1 MITSLFLLSIGIF
14 ILIKGSDFFVD
25 GATSIARILR
35 IPLIVI
41 GLTVVAFATSAPEIL
56 VSFIAAM
63 NDESDLAI
71 GNAIGSNTAN
81 IALVLGSMAIVRSV
95 PMKSSALKQLVRNLL
110 IISFLM
116 IVPFFDN
123 FISRIE
129 GQVILF
135 GFFLTM
141 LWLVKYSIDMSKK
154 SGSDDKYLNDQSLV
168 SQSILSVSDSIFC
181 LLIGLFLLFYGADVV
196 VIYAVEI
203 AQSLKISET
212 IIGITIIAIGTSLPE
227 LSVSITSAL
236 KGQHGLAVG
245 NIIGSNIFNLLAVIG
260 LGTAISP
267 AYLQEDVFNI
277 HFMLMFSLT
286 LFIFFVTFRKNDV
299 ISRPEGFLLLLTFLS
314 YMGYIILTN

>member
-25 GATSIARILR
+25 GATSIARIAR
-35 IPLIVI
+35 IPLVII

-56 VSFIAAM
+56 VSFVAAM

-95 PMKSSALKQLVRNLL
+95 PMKSSTIKKLVRNLL

-116 IVPFFDN
+116 IIPFFDN
-123 FISRIE
+123 VISRIE

-154 SGSDDKYLNDQSLV
+154 SDIDDKYLSDQSLI

-196 VIYAVEI
+196 VIYAVDI

-267 AYLQEDVFNI
+267 AYLQEDIFNI
-277 HFMLMFSLT
+277 HLMLMFSLT
-286 LFIFFVTFRKNDV
+286 LFIFFITFRKNDV

>member
-25 GATSIARILR
+25 GATSIARIAR
-35 IPLIVI
+35 IPLVII

-56 VSFIAAM
+56 VSFVAAM

-95 PMKSSALKQLVRNLL
+95 PMKSSTIKKLVRNLL

-116 IVPFFDN
+116 IIPFFDN
-123 FISRIE
+123 VISRIE

-141 LWLVKYSIDMSKK
+141 LWLVKYSIDMSKR
-154 SGSDDKYLNDQSLV
+154 SDIDDEYLTDQSLV
-168 SQSILSVSDSIFC
+168 SQSILTVSDSIFC

-196 VIYAVEI
+196 VIYAVDI

-267 AYLQEDVFNI
+267 AYLQEDIFNI
-277 HFMLMFSLT
+277 HLMLMFSLT
-286 LFIFFVTFRKNDV
+286 LFIFFITFRKNDV

>member
-25 GATSIARILR
+25 GATSLARIARI
-35 IPLIVI
+35 PLVII

-56 VSFIAAM
+56 VSFVAAM

-95 PMKSSALKQLVRNLL
+95 PMKSSTIKKLVRNLL

-116 IVPFFDN
+116 IIPFFDN
-123 FISRIE
+123 VISRIE
-129 GQVILF
+129 GQIILF

-141 LWLVKYSIDMSKK
+141 FWLVKYSIDMSKK
-154 SGSDDKYLNDQSLV
+154 SDIDDKYLTDQSLV

-196 VIYAVEI
+196 VIYAVDI

-267 AYLQEDVFNI
+267 AYLQEDIFNI
-277 HFMLMFSLT
+277 HLMLMFSLT
-286 LFIFFVTFRKNDV
+286 LFIFFITFRKNDV

>member
-25 GATSIARILR
+25 GATSIARIAR

-154 SGSDDKYLNDQSLV
+154 SDIDDKYLTDQSLV

-196 VIYAVEI
+196 VIYAVDI

-267 AYLQEDVFNI
+267 AYLHEDIFNI
-277 HFMLMFSLT
+277 HLMLMFSLT
-286 LFIFFVTFRKNDV
+286 LFIFFITFRKNDV

>member
-25 GATSIARILR
+25 GATSIARIAR
-35 IPLIVI
+35 IPLVII

-56 VSFIAAM
+56 VSFVAAM

-95 PMKSSALKQLVRNLL
+95 PMKSSTIKKLVRNLL

-116 IVPFFDN
+116 IFPFFDN
-123 FISRIE
+123 VISRIE

-141 LWLVKYSIDMSKK
+141 LWLVKYSIDMSKR
-154 SGSDDKYLNDQSLV
+154 SDIDDEYLTDQSLV

-196 VIYAVEI
+196 VIYAVDI

-267 AYLQEDVFNI
+267 AFLQEDIFNI
-277 HFMLMFSLT
+277 HLMLMFSLT
-286 LFIFFVTFRKNDV
+286 LFIFFITFRKNDV

>member
-25 GATSIARILR
+25 GATSIARIAR
-35 IPLIVI
+35 IPLVII

-56 VSFIAAM
+56 VSFVAAM

-95 PMKSSALKQLVRNLL
+95 PMKSSTIKKLVRNLL

-116 IVPFFDN
+116 IIPFFDN
-123 FISRIE
+123 VISRIE
-129 GQVILF
+129 GQIILF

-154 SGSDDKYLNDQSLV
+154 SDIDDKYLTDQSLV

-196 VIYAVEI
+196 VIYAVDI

-267 AYLQEDVFNI
+267 AYLQEDIFNI
-277 HFMLMFSLT
+277 HLMLMFSLT
-286 LFIFFVTFRKNDV
+286 LFIFFITFRKNDV

>member
-25 GATSIARILR
+25 GATSIARIAR
-35 IPLIVI
+35 IPLVII

-56 VSFIAAM
+56 VSFVAAM

-81 IALVLGSMAIVRSV
+81 IALVLGSMAIVRSI
-95 PMKSSALKQLVRNLL
+95 PMKSSTIKKLVRNLL

-116 IVPFFDN
+116 IIPFFDN
-123 FISRIE
+123 VISRIE

-141 LWLVKYSIDMSKK
+141 FWLVKYSIDMSKK
-154 SGSDDKYLNDQSLV
+154 SDIDDKYLTDQSLV

-181 LLIGLFLLFYGADVV
+181 LLIGLFLLFYGADLV
-196 VIYAVEI
+196 VIYAVDI

-267 AYLQEDVFNI
+267 AYLQEDIFNI
-277 HFMLMFSLT
+277 HLMLMFYLT
-286 LFIFFVTFRKNDV
+286 LFIFFITFRKNDV

>member
-25 GATSIARILR
+25 GATSIARIAR
-35 IPLIVI
+35 IPLVII

-56 VSFIAAM
+56 VSFVAAM

-95 PMKSSALKQLVRNLL
+95 PMKSSTIKKLVRNLL

-116 IVPFFDN
+116 IIPFFDN
-123 FISRIE
+123 VISRIE

-141 LWLVKYSIDMSKK
+141 FWLVKYSIDMSKK
-154 SGSDDKYLNDQSLV
+154 SDIDDKYLTDQSLV

-181 LLIGLFLLFYGADVV
+181 LLIGLFLLFYGADLV
-196 VIYAVEI
+196 VIYAVDI

-267 AYLQEDVFNI
+267 AYLHEDIFNI
-277 HFMLMFSLT
+277 HLMLMFSLT
-286 LFIFFVTFRKNDV
+286 LFIFFITFRKNDV

>member
-1 MITSLFLLSIGIF
+1 MITTLFLLSIGIF

-25 GATSIARILR
+25 GATSIARIAR
-35 IPLIVI
+35 IPLVII

-56 VSFIAAM
+56 VSFVGAM

-95 PMKSSALKQLVRNLL
+95 PMKSSTIKKLVRNLL

-116 IVPFFDN
+116 IIPFFDN
-123 FISRIE
+123 VISRIE

-141 LWLVKYSIDMSKK
+141 FWLVKYSIDMSKK
-154 SGSDDKYLNDQSLV
+154 SDIDDKYLTDQSLV

-196 VIYAVEI
+196 VIYAVDI

-267 AYLQEDVFNI
+267 AYLQEDIFNI
-277 HFMLMFSLT
+277 HLMLMFSLT
-286 LFIFFVTFRKNDV
+286 LFIFFITFRKNDV

>member
-25 GATSIARILR
+25 GATSIARIAR
-35 IPLIVI
+35 IPLVII

-56 VSFIAAM
+56 VSFVAAM

-95 PMKSSALKQLVRNLL
+95 PMKSSTIKKLVRNLL

-116 IVPFFDN
+116 IIPFFDN
-123 FISRIE
+123 VISRIE
-129 GQVILF
+129 GQVILI

-141 LWLVKYSIDMSKK
+141 FWLVKYSIDMSKK
-154 SGSDDKYLNDQSLV
+154 SDIDDKYLTDQSLV

-196 VIYAVEI
+196 VIYAVDI

-267 AYLQEDVFNI
+267 AYLQEDIFNI
-277 HFMLMFSLT
+277 HLMLMFSLT
-286 LFIFFVTFRKNDV
+286 LFIFFITFRKNDV

>member
-1 MITSLFLLSIGIF
+1 MITSLFLLSIGIS

-25 GATSIARILR
+25 GATSIARIAE
-35 IPLIVI
+35 IPLVVI

-56 VSFIAAM
+56 VSFVAAM
-63 NDESDLAI
+63 NNESDLAI

-81 IALVLGSMAIVRSV
+81 IALVLGSMAMIRSV
-95 PMKSSALKQLVRNLL
+95 PMKSSALKKLVRNLL
-110 IISFLM
+110 IISFFM
-116 IVPFFDN
+116 IIPFFDN
-123 FISRIE
+123 VISRVE

-141 LWLVKYSIDMSKK
+141 LWLVKYSIGMSKK
-154 SGSDDKYLNDQSLV
+154 SDIDDKYLSDQSLV

-181 LLIGLFLLFYGADVV
+181 LLIGLFLLFYGADLV
-196 VIYAVEI
+196 VIYAVDI

-236 KGQHGLAVG
+236 RGQHGLAVG

-267 AYLQEDVFNI
+267 AHLQEDVFNV
-277 HFMLMFSLT
+277 HLMLMLFLT
-286 LFIFFVTFRKNDV
+286 LVIFFITFRKNDV
-299 ISRPEGFLLLLTFLS
+299 ISRPEGFLLLLTFLA

>member
-25 GATSIARILR
+25 GATSIARIAE
-35 IPLIVI
+35 IPLVVI

-56 VSFIAAM
+56 VSFVAAM

-81 IALVLGSMAIVRSV
+81 IALVLGSMAMIRSV
-95 PMKSSALKQLVRNLL
+95 PMKSSALKKLVRNLL

-116 IVPFFDN
+116 IIPFFDN
-123 FISRIE
+123 VISRAE

-154 SGSDDKYLNDQSLV
+154 SDIDDKYLSDQSLV

-181 LLIGLFLLFYGADVV
+181 LLIGLFLLFYGADLV
-196 VIYAVEI
+196 VIYAVDI
-203 AQSLKISET
+203 AQSLKISEA

-260 LGTAISP
+260 LATALSP
-267 AYLQEDVFNI
+267 AHLQEDVFNI
-277 HFMLMFSLT
+277 HLMLMLFLT
-286 LFIFFVTFRKNDV
+286 LVIFFITFRKNDV
-299 ISRPEGFLLLLTFLS
+299 ISRPEGFLLLLTFLA

>member
-25 GATSIARILR
+25 GATSIARIAE
-35 IPLIVI
+35 IPLVVI

-56 VSFIAAM
+56 VSFVAAM

-81 IALVLGSMAIVRSV
+81 IALVLGSMAMIRSV
-95 PMKSSALKQLVRNLL
+95 PMKSSALKKLVRNLL

-116 IVPFFDN
+116 IIPFFDN
-123 FISRIE
+123 VISRAE

-154 SGSDDKYLNDQSLV
+154 SDIDDKYLSDQSLV
-168 SQSILSVSDSIFC
+168 SKSILSVSDSIFC
-181 LLIGLFLLFYGADVV
+181 LLIGLFLLFYGADLV
-196 VIYAVEI
+196 VIYAVDI
-203 AQSLKISET
+203 AQSLKLSEA

-260 LGTAISP
+260 LATALSP
-267 AYLQEDVFNI
+267 AHLQEDVFNI
-277 HFMLMFSLT
+277 HLMLMLFLT
-286 LFIFFVTFRKNDV
+286 LVIFFITFRKNDV
-299 ISRPEGFLLLLTFLS
+299 ISRPEGFLLLLTFLA

>member
-25 GATSIARILR
+25 GATSIARIAR
-35 IPLIVI
+35 IPLVII

-56 VSFIAAM
+56 VSFVAAM

-95 PMKSSALKQLVRNLL
+95 PMKSSTIKKLVRNLL

-116 IVPFFDN
+116 IIPFFDN
-123 FISRIE
+123 VISQIE

-141 LWLVKYSIDMSKK
+141 FWLVKYSIDMSKK
-154 SGSDDKYLNDQSLV
+154 SDIDDKYLTDQSLV

-196 VIYAVEI
+196 VIYAVDI

-267 AYLQEDVFNI
+267 AYLQEDIFNI
-277 HFMLMFSLT
+277 HLMLMFSLT
-286 LFIFFVTFRKNDV
+286 LFIFFITFRKNDV

>member
-25 GATSIARILR
+25 GATSMARIARI
-35 IPLIVI
+35 PLVII

-56 VSFIAAM
+56 VSFVAAM

-81 IALVLGSMAIVRSV
+81 IALVLGSMAMIRSV
-95 PMKSSALKQLVRNLL
+95 PMKSSALKKLVRNLL

-116 IVPFFDN
+116 IIPFFDN
-123 FISRIE
+123 VISRAE

-154 SGSDDKYLNDQSLV
+154 SDIDDKYLSDQSLV
-168 SQSILSVSDSIFC
+168 SKSILSVSDSIFC
-181 LLIGLFLLFYGADVV
+181 LLIGLFLLFYGADLV
-196 VIYAVEI
+196 VIYAVDI
-203 AQSLKISET
+203 AQSLKISEA

-260 LGTAISP
+260 LATALSP
-267 AYLQEDVFNI
+267 AHLQEDVFNI
-277 HFMLMFSLT
+277 HLMLMLFLT
-286 LFIFFVTFRKNDV
+286 LVIFFITFRKNDV
-299 ISRPEGFLLLLTFLS
+299 ISRPEGFLLLLTFLA

>member
-25 GATSIARILR
+25 GATSIARIAR

-95 PMKSSALKQLVRNLL
+95 PMKSSALKKLVRNLL
-110 IISFLM
+110 IISFL
-116 IVPFFDN
+116 IIIPFFDN
-123 FISRIE
+123 VISRIE

-141 LWLVKYSIDMSKK
+141 LWLVKYSIEMSKK
-154 SGSDDKYLNDQSLV
+154 SDIDDKYLSDQSLV

-196 VIYAVEI
+196 VIYAVDI

-245 NIIGSNIFNLLAVIG
+245 NIIGSYIFNLLAVIG

-267 AYLQEDVFNI
+267 AYHHEDIFNI
-277 HFMLMFSLT
+277 HLMLMFSLT
-286 LFIFFVTFRKNDV
+286 LFIFFITFRKNDV

-314 YMGYIILTN
+314 YMGYIILNN

>member
-25 GATSIARILR
+25 GATSIARIAE
-35 IPLIVI
+35 IPLVVI

-56 VSFIAAM
+56 VSFVAAM

-81 IALVLGSMAIVRSV
+81 IALVLGSMAMIRSV
-95 PMKSSALKQLVRNLL
+95 PMKSSALKKLVRNLL

-116 IVPFFDN
+116 IIPFFDN
-123 FISRIE
+123 VISRVE

-141 LWLVKYSIDMSKK
+141 LWLVKYSIGMSKK
-154 SGSDDKYLNDQSLV
+154 SDIDDKYLSDQSLV
-168 SQSILSVSDSIFC
+168 SQSVLSVSDSIFC
-181 LLIGLFLLFYGADVV
+181 LLIGLFLLFYGADLV
-196 VIYAVEI
+196 VIYAVDI

-260 LGTAISP
+260 LATALSP
-267 AYLQEDVFNI
+267 AHLQEDVFNI
-277 HFMLMFSLT
+277 HLMLMLFLT
-286 LFIFFVTFRKNDV
+286 LVIFFITFRKNDV
-299 ISRPEGFLLLLTFLS
+299 ISRPEGFLLLLTFLA

>member
-63 NDESDLAI
+63 NNESDLAI

-123 FISRIE
+123 FISRTE

>member
-25 GATSIARILR
+25 GATSIARIAE
-35 IPLIVI
+35 IPLVVI

-56 VSFIAAM
+56 VSFVAAM
-63 NDESDLAI
+63 NNESDLAI

-81 IALVLGSMAIVRSV
+81 IALVLGSMAMIRSV
-95 PMKSSALKQLVRNLL
+95 PMKSSALKKLVRNLL

-116 IVPFFDN
+116 IIPFFDN
-123 FISRIE
+123 VISRAE

-154 SGSDDKYLNDQSLV
+154 SDIDDKYLSDQSLV

-181 LLIGLFLLFYGADVV
+181 LLIGLFLLFYGADLV
-196 VIYAVEI
+196 VIYAVDI
-203 AQSLKISET
+203 AQSLKISEA

-260 LGTAISP
+260 LATALSP
-267 AYLQEDVFNI
+267 AHLQEDVFNI
-277 HFMLMFSLT
+277 HLMLMLFLT
-286 LFIFFVTFRKNDV
+286 LVIFFITFRKNDV
-299 ISRPEGFLLLLTFLS
+299 ISRPEGFLLLLTFLA

>member
-25 GATSIARILR
+25 GATSIARIAR
-35 IPLIVI
+35 IPLVII

-56 VSFIAAM
+56 VSFVAAM

-95 PMKSSALKQLVRNLL
+95 PMKSSTIKKLVRNLL

-116 IVPFFDN
+116 IIPFFDN
-123 FISRIE
+123 VISRIE

-141 LWLVKYSIDMSKK
+141 FWLVKYSIDMSKK
-154 SGSDDKYLNDQSLV
+154 SDIDDKYLTDQSLV

-245 NIIGSNIFNLLAVIG
+245 NIIGSNIFNLLAVVG

-267 AYLQEDVFNI
+267 AYLQEDIFNI
-277 HFMLMFSLT
+277 HLMLMLSLT
-286 LFIFFVTFRKNDV
+286 LVIFFITFRKNNA

>member
-25 GATSIARILR
+25 GATSIARIAE
-35 IPLIVI
+35 IPLVVI

-56 VSFIAAM
+56 VSFVAAM

-81 IALVLGSMAIVRSV
+81 IALVLGSMAMIRSV
-95 PMKSSALKQLVRNLL
+95 PMKSSALKKLVRNLL

-116 IVPFFDN
+116 IIPFFDN
-123 FISRIE
+123 VISRAE

-154 SGSDDKYLNDQSLV
+154 SDIDDKYLSDQSLV

-181 LLIGLFLLFYGADVV
+181 LLIGLFLLFYGADLV
-196 VIYAVEI
+196 VIYAVDI
-203 AQSLKISET
+203 AQSLKLSEA

-260 LGTAISP
+260 LATALSP
-267 AYLQEDVFNI
+267 AHLQEDVFNI
-277 HFMLMFSLT
+277 HLMLMLFLT
-286 LFIFFVTFRKNDV
+286 LVIFFITFRKNDV
-299 ISRPEGFLLLLTFLS
+299 ISRPEGFLLLLTFLA

>member
-25 GATSIARILR
+25 GATSIARIAR

-56 VSFIAAM
+56 VSFVAAM

-95 PMKSSALKQLVRNLL
+95 PMKSSALKKLVRNLL

-116 IVPFFDN
+116 IIPFFDN
-123 FISRIE
+123 VISRIE
-129 GQVILF
+129 GLVILF

-154 SGSDDKYLNDQSLV
+154 TDIDDKYLSDQSLV

-196 VIYAVEI
+196 VIYAVDI

-267 AYLQEDVFNI
+267 AYLQEDIFNI
-277 HFMLMFSLT
+277 HLMLMLSLT
-286 LFIFFVTFRKNDV
+286 LVIFYITFRKNDV
-299 ISRPEGFLLLLTFLS
+299 ILRPEGFLLLLTFLA
-314 YMGYIILTN
+314 YMGYIIHTN

>member
-25 GATSIARILR
+25 GATSIARIAK
-35 IPLIVI
+35 IPLVII

-56 VSFIAAM
+56 VSFVAAM

-95 PMKSSALKQLVRNLL
+95 PMKSSTLKKLVKNLL

-116 IVPFFDN
+116 IIPFFDN
-123 FISRIE
+123 VISRIE

-141 LWLVKYSIDMSKK
+141 FWLVKYSIDMTKK
-154 SGSDDKYLNDQSLV
+154 SDIDDKYLTDQSLM
-168 SQSILSVSDSIFC
+168 SQSIFSVPDSIFC
-181 LLIGLFLLFYGADVV
+181 LLIGLFLLFYGADLV
-196 VIYAVEI
+196 VIYAVDI

-267 AYLQEDVFNI
+267 AFLQEDIFNI
-277 HFMLMFSLT
+277 HLMLMFSLT
-286 LFIFFVTFRKNDV
+286 LFIFFITFRKNDV

>member
-25 GATSIARILR
+25 GATSIARIAR

-56 VSFIAAM
+56 VSFVAAM

-95 PMKSSALKQLVRNLL
+95 PMKSSALKKLVRNLL

-116 IVPFFDN
+116 MIPFFDN
-123 FISRIE
+123 VISRIE
-129 GQVILF
+129 GVVILF

-141 LWLVKYSIDMSKK
+141 LWLVKYSIDMANKADI
-154 SGSDDKYLNDQSLV
+154 DDKYRSDQSLV

-196 VIYAVEI
+196 VIYAVDI
-203 AQSLKISET
+203 AQSLKTSEA

-267 AYLQEDVFNI
+267 AYLQEDIFNI
-277 HFMLMFSLT
+277 HLMLMLSLT
-286 LFIFFVTFRKNDV
+286 LVIFFITFRKNDA
-299 ISRPEGFLLLLTFLS
+299 ISRHEGFLLLLTFLA

>member
-25 GATSIARILR
+25 GATSIARIAR
-35 IPLIVI
+35 IPLVII

-56 VSFIAAM
+56 VSFVAAM

-95 PMKSSALKQLVRNLL
+95 PMKSSTIKKLVRNLL

-116 IVPFFDN
+116 IIPFFDN
-123 FISRIE
+123 VISRIE

-141 LWLVKYSIDMSKK
+141 FWLVKYSIDMSKK
-154 SGSDDKYLNDQSLV
+154 SDIDDKYLTDQSLV

-196 VIYAVEI
+196 VIYAVDI

-267 AYLQEDVFNI
+267 AYLQEDIFNI
-277 HFMLMFSLT
+277 HLMLMFSLT
-286 LFIFFVTFRKNDV
+286 LFIFFITFRKNDV
-299 ISRPEGFLLLLTFLS
+299 ISRLEGFLLLLTFLS

>member
-25 GATSIARILR
+25 GATSIARIAE
-35 IPLIVI
+35 IPLVVI

-56 VSFIAAM
+56 VSFVAAM

-81 IALVLGSMAIVRSV
+81 IALVLGSMAMIRSV
-95 PMKSSALKQLVRNLL
+95 PMKSSALKKLVRNLL

-116 IVPFFDN
+116 IIPFFDN
-123 FISRIE
+123 VISRAE

-154 SGSDDKYLNDQSLV
+154 SGIDDKYLSDQSLV

-181 LLIGLFLLFYGADVV
+181 LLIGLFLLFYGADLV
-196 VIYAVEI
+196 VIYAVDI
-203 AQSLKISET
+203 AQSLKISEA

-260 LGTAISP
+260 LATALSP
-267 AYLQEDVFNI
+267 AHLQEDVFNI
-277 HFMLMFSLT
+277 HLMLMLFLT
-286 LFIFFVTFRKNDV
+286 LVIFFITFRKNDV
-299 ISRPEGFLLLLTFLS
+299 ILRPEGFLLLLTFLA

>member
-25 GATSIARILR
+25 GATSIARIAR
-35 IPLIVI
+35 IPLVII

-56 VSFIAAM
+56 VSFVAAM

-95 PMKSSALKQLVRNLL
+95 PMKSSTIKKLVRNLL

-116 IVPFFDN
+116 IIPFFDN
-123 FISRIE
+123 VISRIE

-141 LWLVKYSIDMSKK
+141 LWLLRYSIDMSKK
-154 SGSDDKYLNDQSLV
+154 SDIDDKYLTDQSLV

-196 VIYAVEI
+196 VIYAVDI

-267 AYLQEDVFNI
+267 AYLQEDIFNI
-277 HFMLMFSLT
+277 HLMLMFSLT
-286 LFIFFVTFRKNDV
+286 LFIFFITFRKNDV

>member
-25 GATSIARILR
+25 GATSIARIAR

-56 VSFIAAM
+56 VSFVAAM

-95 PMKSSALKQLVRNLL
+95 PMKSSTIKKLVRNLL

-116 IVPFFDN
+116 IIPFFDN
-123 FISRIE
+123 VISRIE

-141 LWLVKYSIDMSKK
+141 LWLVKYSIEMSKK
-154 SGSDDKYLNDQSLV
+154 SDIDDKYLSDQSLV

-196 VIYAVEI
+196 VIYAVDI

-267 AYLQEDVFNI
+267 AYLHEDIFNI
-277 HFMLMFSLT
+277 HLMLMFSLT
-286 LFIFFVTFRKNDV
+286 LFIFFITFRKNDV

>member
-25 GATSIARILR
+25 GATSMARIARI
-35 IPLIVI
+35 PLVII

-56 VSFIAAM
+56 VSFVAAM

-95 PMKSSALKQLVRNLL
+95 PMKSSTIKKLVRNLL

-116 IVPFFDN
+116 IIPFFDN
-123 FISRIE
+123 VISRIE

-141 LWLVKYSIDMSKK
+141 FWLVKYSIDMSKK
-154 SGSDDKYLNDQSLV
+154 SDIDDKYLTDQSLV

-196 VIYAVEI
+196 VIYAVDI

-260 LGTAISP
+260 LGTSISP
-267 AYLQEDVFNI
+267 AYLQEDIFNI
-277 HFMLMFSLT
+277 HLMLMFSLT
-286 LFIFFVTFRKNDV
+286 LFIFFITFRKNDV

>member
-1 MITSLFLLSIGIF
+1 MITSLFLLSFGIF

-25 GATSIARILR
+25 GATSIARIAE
-35 IPLIVI
+35 IPLVVI

-56 VSFIAAM
+56 VSFVAAM

-81 IALVLGSMAIVRSV
+81 IALVLGSMAMIRSV
-95 PMKSSALKQLVRNLL
+95 PMKSSALKKLVRNLL

-116 IVPFFDN
+116 IIPFFDN
-123 FISRIE
+123 VISRVE

-141 LWLVKYSIDMSKK
+141 LWLVKYSIGMSKK
-154 SGSDDKYLNDQSLV
+154 SDIDDKYLSDQSLV

-181 LLIGLFLLFYGADVV
+181 LLIGLFLLFYGADLV
-196 VIYAVEI
+196 VIYAVDI
-203 AQSLKISET
+203 AQSLKISEA

-260 LGTAISP
+260 LATALSP
-267 AYLQEDVFNI
+267 AHLQEDVFNI
-277 HFMLMFSLT
+277 HLMLMLFLT
-286 LFIFFVTFRKNDV
+286 LVIFFITFRKNDV
-299 ISRPEGFLLLLTFLS
+299 ISRPEGFLLLLTFLA

>member
-25 GATSIARILR
+25 GATSIARIAR

-95 PMKSSALKQLVRNLL
+95 PMKSSALKKLVRNLL

-116 IVPFFDN
+116 IIPFFDN
-123 FISRIE
+123 VISRIE

-141 LWLVKYSIDMSKK
+141 FWLVKYSIDMSKK
-154 SGSDDKYLNDQSLV
+154 SDIDDKYLTDQSLV

-196 VIYAVEI
+196 VIYAVDI

-267 AYLQEDVFNI
+267 AYLQEDIFNI
-277 HFMLMFSLT
+277 HLMLMFSLT
-286 LFIFFVTFRKNDV
+286 LFIFFITFRKNDV

>member
-25 GATSIARILR
+25 GATSIARIAR
-35 IPLIVI
+35 IPLVII

-56 VSFIAAM
+56 VSFVAAM

-81 IALVLGSMAIVRSV
+81 IALVLGSMAIVRSI
-95 PMKSSALKQLVRNLL
+95 PMKSSTIKKLVRNLL

-116 IVPFFDN
+116 IIPFFDN
-123 FISRIE
+123 VISRIE

-141 LWLVKYSIDMSKK
+141 FWLVKYSIDMSKK
-154 SGSDDKYLNDQSLV
+154 SDIDDKYLTDQSLV

-196 VIYAVEI
+196 VIYAVDI

-267 AYLQEDVFNI
+267 AYLQEDIFNI
-277 HFMLMFSLT
+277 HLMLMFSLT
-286 LFIFFVTFRKNDV
+286 LFIFFITFRKNDV
-299 ISRPEGFLLLLTFLS
+299 ISRPEGFLLLLTFMS

>member
-25 GATSIARILR
+25 GATSIARIAR
-35 IPLIVI
+35 IPLVII

-95 PMKSSALKQLVRNLL
+95 PMKSSTIKKLVRNLL

-116 IVPFFDN
+116 IIPFFDN
-123 FISRIE
+123 VISRIE

-154 SGSDDKYLNDQSLV
+154 SDIDDKYLSDQSLI

-196 VIYAVEI
+196 VIYAVDI

-267 AYLQEDVFNI
+267 AYLQEDIFNI
-277 HFMLMFSLT
+277 HLMLMFSLT
-286 LFIFFVTFRKNDV
+286 LFIFFITFRKNDV

>member
-25 GATSIARILR
+25 GATSIARIAR
-35 IPLIVI
+35 IPLVII

-95 PMKSSALKQLVRNLL
+95 PMKSSTIKKLVRNLL

-116 IVPFFDN
+116 IIPFFDN
-123 FISRIE
+123 VISRIE

-154 SGSDDKYLNDQSLV
+154 SDIDDKYLTDQSLV

-196 VIYAVEI
+196 VIYAVDI
-203 AQSLKISET
+203 AQSLKISEA

-267 AYLQEDVFNI
+267 AYLQEDIFNI
-277 HFMLMFSLT
+277 HLMLMFSLT
-286 LFIFFVTFRKNDV
+286 LFIFFITFRKNDV

>member
-25 GATSIARILR
+25 GATSIARIAR
-35 IPLIVI
+35 IPLVII

-56 VSFIAAM
+56 VSFVAAM

-81 IALVLGSMAIVRSV
+81 IALVLGSMAIVRSI
-95 PMKSSALKQLVRNLL
+95 PMKSSTIKKLVRNLL

-116 IVPFFDN
+116 IIPFFDN
-123 FISRIE
+123 VISRIE

-141 LWLVKYSIDMSKK
+141 FWLVKYSIDMSKK
-154 SGSDDKYLNDQSLV
+154 SDIDDKYLTDQSLV
-168 SQSILSVSDSIFC
+168 SQSILSLSDSIFC
-181 LLIGLFLLFYGADVV
+181 LLIGLFLLFYGADLV
-196 VIYAVEI
+196 VIYAVDI

-267 AYLQEDVFNI
+267 AYLQEDIFNI
-277 HFMLMFSLT
+277 HLMLMFSLT
-286 LFIFFVTFRKNDV
+286 LFIFFITFRKNDV

>member
-95 PMKSSALKQLVRNLL
+95 PMKSSALKKLVRNLL

-116 IVPFFDN
+116 IIPFFDN
-123 FISRIE
+123 VISRIE

-141 LWLVKYSIDMSKK
+141 FWLVKYSIDMSKK

-227 LSVSITSAL
+227 LSVSISSAL

>member
-25 GATSIARILR
+25 GATSIARIAR
-35 IPLIVI
+35 IPLVII

-56 VSFIAAM
+56 VSFVAAM

-81 IALVLGSMAIVRSV
+81 IALVLGSMAIVRSI
-95 PMKSSALKQLVRNLL
+95 PMKSSTIKKLVRNLL

-116 IVPFFDN
+116 IIPFFDN
-123 FISRIE
+123 VISRIE

-141 LWLVKYSIDMSKK
+141 FWLVKYSIDMSKK
-154 SGSDDKYLNDQSLV
+154 SDIDDKYLTDQSLV

-196 VIYAVEI
+196 VIYAVDI

-267 AYLQEDVFNI
+267 AYLQEDIFNI
-277 HFMLMFSLT
+277 HLMLMFSLT
-286 LFIFFVTFRKNDV
+286 LFIFFITFRKNDV

>member
-1 MITSLFLLSIGIF
+1 
-14 ILIKGSDFFVD
+14 
-25 GATSIARILR
+25 
-35 IPLIVI
+35 
-41 GLTVVAFATSAPEIL
+41 
-56 VSFIAAM
+56 
-63 NDESDLAI
+63 
-71 GNAIGSNTAN
+71 
-81 IALVLGSMAIVRSV
+81 
-95 PMKSSALKQLVRNLL
+95 
-110 IISFLM
+110 
-116 IVPFFDN
+116 
-123 FISRIE
+123 
-129 GQVILF
+129 
-135 GFFLTM
+135 M

-196 VIYAVEI
+196 VIYAVDI

-314 YMGYIILTN
+314 YMGYIILNN

>member
-25 GATSIARILR
+25 GATSIARIAE
-35 IPLIVI
+35 IPLVVI

-56 VSFIAAM
+56 VSFVAAM
-63 NDESDLAI
+63 NNESDLAI

-81 IALVLGSMAIVRSV
+81 IALVLGSMAMISSV
-95 PMKSSALKQLVRNLL
+95 PMKSSALKKLVRNLL
-110 IISFLM
+110 IISFFM
-116 IVPFFDN
+116 IIPFFDN
-123 FISRIE
+123 VISRVE

-154 SGSDDKYLNDQSLV
+154 SDIDDKYLSDQSLV

-181 LLIGLFLLFYGADVV
+181 LLIGLFLLFYGADLV
-196 VIYAVEI
+196 VIYAVDI
-203 AQSLKISET
+203 AQFLKISET

-260 LGTAISP
+260 LATALSP
-267 AYLQEDVFNI
+267 AHLQEDVFDI
-277 HFMLMFSLT
+277 HLMLMLFLT
-286 LFIFFVTFRKNDV
+286 LVIFFITFRKNDV
-299 ISRPEGFLLLLTFLS
+299 ISRPEGFLLLLTFLA